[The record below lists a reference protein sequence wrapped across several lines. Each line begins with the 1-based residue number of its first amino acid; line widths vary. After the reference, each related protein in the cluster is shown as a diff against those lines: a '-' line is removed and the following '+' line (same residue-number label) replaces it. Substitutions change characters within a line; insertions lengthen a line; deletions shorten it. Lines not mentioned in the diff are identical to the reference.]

1 MEGAFN
7 LETDAEIKSR
17 ICGAAREQF
26 YQYGFNKVTVDEI
39 AAKLGMSKKTLYKYF
54 PSKDD
59 LVQEV
64 TRSTIS
70 QMDVCCQGFLNDA
83 NADFVVKLKNMM
95 TFVAMQYA
103 KMGRPLMEDLE
114 KNAPHIWKEIDQYR
128 SQSIMLYFGNL
139 LKEGMEKG
147 VFRTDVDRELVL
159 MIYNNAIQNII
170 RPEVLSHVPYS
181 AAQVFDAI
189 IKIIFEGIL
198 TDEAKPRY
206 LSNHASV

>member
-1 MEGAFN
+1 M
-7 LETDAEIKSR
+7 ETDADIKNR
-17 ICGAAREQF
+17 ICAAAREQF
-26 YQYGFNKVTVDEI
+26 YVYGFNKVTVDEI

-59 LVQEV
+59 LVMEV
-64 TRSTIS
+64 TRTTIA
-70 QMDVCCQGFLNDA
+70 QMDQCCQGFLHDA
-83 NADFVVKLKNMM
+83 NTDFVVKLRNMM
-95 TFVAMQYA
+95 AFVAMQYA

-114 KNAPHIWKEIDQYR
+114 KNAPHIWKVIDEHR
-128 SQSIMLYFGNL
+128 THSIMQYFGDL
-139 LKEGMEKG
+139 LTEGREQG

-170 RPEVLSHVPYS
+170 RPEVLTQVPYT

-206 LSNHASV
+206 LSNNPTV

>member
-1 MEGAFN
+1 MD
-7 LETDAEIKSR
+7 TDAEIKSR
-17 ICGAAREQF
+17 ICAAAREQF
-26 YQYGFNKVTVDEI
+26 YLYGFNKVTVDEI
-39 AAKLGMSKKTLYKYF
+39 ATKLGMSKKTLYKYF

-59 LVQEV
+59 LVMEV
-64 TRSTIS
+64 TRTTIA
-70 QMDVCCQGFLNDA
+70 QMDQCCQGFLLDENT
-83 NADFVVKLKNMM
+83 DFVVKLKNMM

-114 KNAPHIWKEIDQYR
+114 KNAPHIWKEIDHYR
-128 SQSIMLYFGNL
+128 TQSIMRYFGNL
-139 LKEGMEKG
+139 LKEGREKG

-170 RPEVLSHVPYS
+170 RPEVLSQVPYS

-206 LSNHASV
+206 LSNNATV